1 MPTKEER
8 MKRIGI
14 VVLSVVVMFGA
25 MASWAVAQKPSMP
38 EYKAQLEAALG
49 GKILAVQKTTRYPA
63 GSLTQILN
71 FTVDRGAGRTEI
83 VPVQVVF
90 VKVGDSYI
98 VQSMS
103 LISQSSAMAIQRT
116 TQLPKPEPG
125 VGGGGGG
132 GTGTNTS
139 APGKFQ
145 QCMDTCF
152 TGRSATLL
160 DLARAEA
167 CFFACM
173 LGLPLPAK

>member
-1 MPTKEER
+1 

-14 VVLSVVVMFGA
+14 AVLSVVVMFGV
-25 MASWAVAQKPSMP
+25 MASWAVAQKTSTP
-38 EYKAQLEAALG
+38 EYRAQLEAALG
-49 GKILAVQKTTRYPA
+49 GKILAVQKTMRYPA

-103 LISQSSAMAIQRT
+103 LISQSPAMAIQRT
-116 TQLPKPEPG
+116 TQLPTPQPG
-125 VGGGGGG
+125 GGGGGGG
-132 GTGTNTS
+132 GTGTNTP
-139 APGKFQ
+139 APSKFQ

-152 TGRSATLL
+152 AGRSATLL

-173 LGLPLPAK
+173 LGLPLPPK

>member
-1 MPTKEER
+1 

-14 VVLSVVVMFGA
+14 VVLSVVA
-25 MASWAVAQKPSMP
+25 MLSVTAFWAAAQKPSAP
-38 EYKAQLEAALG
+38 DYKAQLEAALG
-49 GKILAVQKTTRYPA
+49 GKILAVQKTMRYPVS
-63 GSLTQILN
+63 SLTQVLN
-71 FTVDRGAGRTEI
+71 FTVERVGGRTEI

-103 LISQSSAMAIQRT
+103 LISQSSALAIQRT

-132 GTGTNTS
+132 GGTGTN
-139 APGKFQ
+139 APAPSRFQ

-152 TGRSATLL
+152 AGRNATLL

-173 LGLPLPAK
+173 LGLPIPSK

>member
-1 MPTKEER
+1 

-49 GKILAVQKTTRYPA
+49 GKILAVQKTMRYPVS
-63 GSLTQILN
+63 SLTQVLN
-71 FTVDRGAGRTEI
+71 FTVERVGGRTEI

-103 LISQSSAMAIQRT
+103 LISQSSALAIQRT

-132 GTGTNTS
+132 GGTGTN
-139 APGKFQ
+139 APAPSRFQ

-152 TGRSATLL
+152 AGRNATLL

-173 LGLPLPAK
+173 LGLPIPSK